1 MANAMPKKIK
11 AKKHI
16 QRRQKVGIAGAP
28 TDKGWDMFKM
38 YFHYDVD
45 AKDAL
50 EVTKNFI
57 KTNWSKDDY
66 KAILANPKYEFTQTH
81 IAAICYWSLLEN
93 EFPDRYKNPME
104 YLNNKFNK
112 LIEPGKTILANAAAA
127 AKIKETK
134 FVITPQMRMKQKVLD
149 TVMEDLYLLEDN
161 WLTGGKPL
169 KINLYKQM
177 QVHDIKRFEE
187 IEGWINE
194 YLVDYKLFLEKDEYI
209 LESYAHLTRKD
220 VQDRVKILEGFEADV
235 ASFKASKKA
244 VRKVT
249 IKKIKGAD
257 KQVAKLKYQKQ
268 NAEYKLTSLNPLK
281 VPSSMHIY
289 LFNTKNKELTVLH
302 SMFPDGMT
310 VSGSTVK
317 GFDPETSVKISLRK
331 PGDVIPIILKKSVK
345 QIDKMVDN
353 LTTKPKKANGRIN
366 ENMVILQ
373 CK

>member
-1 MANAMPKKIK
+1 M
-11 AKKHI
+11 AKKHV
-16 QRRQKVGIAGAP
+16 QRRQKVGIPGAP
-28 TDKGWDMFKM
+28 LDKGWDMFKM

-57 KTNWSKDDY
+57 KKNWSKSKA
-66 KAILANPKYEFTQTH
+66 KAILANPKYEYSYSH
-81 IAAICYWSLLEN
+81 IAAICYWHQLDMK
-93 EFPDRYKNPME
+93 FPDNYSNPIDF
-104 YLNNKFNK
+104 LTNKFNNLVK
-112 LIEPGKTILANAAAA
+112 PGNKILNGIKKE
-127 AKIKETK
+127 AKSKENK

-149 TVMEDLYLLEDN
+149 TVMEDLYLVEDA
-161 WLTGGKPL
+161 WLAGGKPL

-187 IEGWINE
+187 IESWINE
-194 YLVDYKLFLEKDEYI
+194 YLDDYKLFMAKDEYI
-209 LESYAHLTRKD
+209 LESYAHLTRKE
-220 VQDRVKILEGFEADV
+220 VKDRIKILEGFVSDV
-235 ASFKASKKA
+235 ESYRATKKA
-244 VRKVT
+244 IRKIT

-268 NAEYKLTSLNPLK
+268 NSEFKLTSINPLK
-281 VPSSMHIY
+281 VPGAMHIY

-302 SMFPDGMT
+302 SSHPDGVT

-317 GFDPETSVKISLRK
+317 GFDMESSTKITLRK
-331 PGDVIPIILKKSVK
+331 PTDMIPIILKKSVK
-345 QIDKMVDN
+345 QIDKAIEE
-353 LTTKPKKANGRIN
+353 LTTKPKKVNGRIN

>member
-1 MANAMPKKIK
+1 M

-28 TDKGWDMFKM
+28 LDKGWDMFKM

-45 AKDAL
+45 VKDAL
-50 EVTKNFI
+50 EVTKNFV
-57 KTNWSKDDY
+57 KKNWSKDDA
-66 KAILANPKYEFTQTH
+66 KAILANPKYEYSYSH
-81 IAAICYWSLLEN
+81 IAAICYWHQLDM
-93 EFPDRYKNPME
+93 EFPDNYSNAID
-104 YLNNKFNK
+104 YLTKKFNT
-112 LIEPGKTILANAAAA
+112 LIAPGQALIDAALAETK
-127 AKIKETK
+127 AKATK

-149 TVMEDLYLLEDN
+149 TVMEDLYLLEDS
-161 WLTGGKPL
+161 WLEGGKPL

-194 YLVDYKLFLEKDEYI
+194 YLNDYNLFLAKDEYI
-209 LESYAHLTRKD
+209 LECYKHLTRKE
-220 VQDRVKILEGFEADV
+220 VQGRVKILEGFVEDV

-244 VRKVT
+244 TRKVT

-268 NAEYKLTSLNPLK
+268 NSEYKLTSINPLK
-281 VPSSMHIY
+281 VPTSMHIY

-302 SMFPDGMT
+302 SMSPDGMT
-310 VSGSTVK
+310 VSGSTIK
-317 GFDPETSVKISLRK
+317 GFDQASSVKITLRK
-331 PGDVIPIILKKSVK
+331 PNDLIPIILKKSVK
-345 QIDKMVDN
+345 QIDKEIDK
-353 LTTKPKKANGRIN
+353 LTTKPKKANGRVN